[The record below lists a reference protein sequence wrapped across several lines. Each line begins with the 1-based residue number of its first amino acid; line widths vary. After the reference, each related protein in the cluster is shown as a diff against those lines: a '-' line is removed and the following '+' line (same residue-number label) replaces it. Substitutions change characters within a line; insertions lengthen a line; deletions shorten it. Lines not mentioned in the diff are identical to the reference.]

1 MKVRQTQSFRV
12 FNLLKLKGR
21 CRDWF
26 KEINKIDSH
35 VLSKVEQRG
44 LLVGMLLGAGKR
56 NQNNF
61 LIQHSIEQENYIL
74 YKKEVLELITQK
86 PVSLRRVH
94 YQGKDCLSIEPKQIP
109 LIRVLVQKLYPAGTQ
124 KISRKFLNLLTL
136 PGMAIWFMDKG
147 AKSFKKKNGKIHA
160 LEVTFNTYLS
170 QIENEVI
177 VTYFSE
183 VWGFQWGLSK
193 SKNIYRLRMGT
204 QAGKQFLSV
213 IRPYVHPS
221 MLYKVEPSLNRT
233 ATT

>member
-1 MKVRQTQSFRV
+1 LSATKTQQCSGSK
-12 FNLLKLKGR
+12 LLKLKGR

-26 KEINKIDSH
+26 KEIIKIDSH
-35 VLSKVEQRG
+35 VLSKIEQRG

-61 LIQHSIEQENYIL
+61 LIQHSIAQENYIL

-94 YQGKDCLSIEPKQIP
+94 YQGKDFLSIEPKQIP

-136 PGMAIWFMDKG
+136 PGIAIWFMDKG

-160 LEVTFNTYLS
+160 LEVTLNTYLS
-170 QIENEVI
+170 QLENEVI

-193 SKNIYRLRMGT
+193 SKNTYRLRMGT